1 MTAMKQLLK
10 SAFIVFLMLT
20 VLTGV
25 MYPLAITGVAR
36 MLFSHRAN
44 GSLLVKDGREIGS
57 EFIGQPFD
65 DPRYFWSRLSAT
77 GPFPYNASASSGS
90 NYGPL
95 NPALKQAV
103 EARIKALRAADPG
116 NDAPVPVD
124 LVTASASGL
133 DPHITVAAAQYQAI
147 RVARQRGW
155 PEAQVE
161 QLVAQFTE
169 GQQWGML
176 GERRVNVLK
185 LNLALDDMDRGR
197 KNVDLSQVR

>member
-185 LNLALDDMDRGR
+185 R